1 MRTLKRPRPPD
12 TRVGCD
18 QTPIPPHAGCRAT
31 VNASLGHE
39 RRGRESRRPAP
50 RSGPCVRS
58 HRLRTADHTHG
69 LPTVLSM
76 VHTTAT
82 AGTMIP
88 MGSQKANFTGR
99 GRGRADRRPG
109 EGLAG
114 RRPLGIDW
122 TSTGI
127 RGGLRRDIGGTS
139 AGILPTRAGG
149 GGSLRP
155 CPGMLSSGV
164 FTARQRCESGLPGSL
179 STGDGPEGW
188 ERSTRGKRRV
198 DGIRPNLYRECSG
211 QIKCSSRC

>member
-1 MRTLKRPRPPD
+1 MRAAAPPSTPPSD
-12 TRVGCD
+12 TSAEAESHGVL
-18 QTPIPPHAGCRAT
+18 HRA
-31 VNASLGHE
+31 
-39 RRGRESRRPAP
+39 PD
-50 RSGPCVRS
+50 PCVRS